1 MLRTCAFI
9 FGSSFNR
16 GRSHGC
22 ISSFVFSLGS
32 VVTGAHKMSN
42 NDSWGS
48 SVWGYNENWNDGNS
62 WAGSETWN
70 TDNWMTAD
78 VVGALTTWT
87 AALESRKREE
97 WKNKLVYEASW
108 MVQGSVYDFNKHAD
122 LWRGRDADGYLPN
135 PKDET
140 DSMFVHAD
148 DEQDDLR
155 SRGSKQQ
162 AADDEQDDLRSR
174 GSKQASI
181 GSADGI
187 TAISMHLPASFQF
200 RPDPG
205 IEVPEHAIMTL
216 QYFQALKAY
225 CSWKLHNHA
234 LKMFRDYY
242 ERDSGANLGGGW
254 IEYPLSPDLNLRITF
269 LQFSMPRGNIL
280 TIGETRRVGIG
291 IRWWPNWMRIR
302 WNSLYKGMGK
312 KRDAVADLWLAA
324 SCKIIGT
331 ITNDHVR
338 APLIA
343 FGITYCI
350 ALMEAASLCTPSTVK
365 QSLRAQ
371 LGCLFQTSTFLRA
384 DTICQ

>member
-1 MLRTCAFI
+1 
-9 FGSSFNR
+9 
-16 GRSHGC
+16 
-22 ISSFVFSLGS
+22 
-32 VVTGAHKMSN
+32 MSN
-42 NDSWGS
+42 KNSWSSNSWGS
-48 SVWGYNENWNDGNS
+48 NSWADNENSNSDKNS
-62 WAGSETWN
+62 WAGNETLKSEKWTGIRSRGGWG
-70 TDNWMTAD
+70 DNSEVWRANDGRSDGGSGSRSHGDWLDKGWEASWKDTGIGRTPVLQPLD
-78 VVGALTTWT
+78 VDF
-87 AALESRKREE
+87 
-97 WKNKLVYEASW
+97 NKLVYEASW

-242 ERDSGANLGGGW
+242 ERDFGPNLGGGDRIP
-254 IEYPLSPDLNLRITF
+254 IESGF
-269 LQFSMPRGNIL
+269 
-280 TIGETRRVGIG
+280 
-291 IRWWPNWMRIR
+291 
-302 WNSLYKGMGK
+302 
-312 KRDAVADLWLAA
+312 
-324 SCKIIGT
+324 
-331 ITNDHVR
+331 
-338 APLIA
+338 
-343 FGITYCI
+343 
-350 ALMEAASLCTPSTVK
+350 
-365 QSLRAQ
+365 
-371 LGCLFQTSTFLRA
+371 
-384 DTICQ
+384 